1 MYLIVGAKGFLGSYL
16 IKNILS
22 MTKEDVVA
30 ADVNYVETEQNP
42 RLSWQNCDITK
53 EKDVEKLREYLK
65 EKNDIKV
72 IYLPVYFNVN
82 KNPEVD
88 KQAWNVNILSFAR
101 FLDIFDKV
109 STFYGIST
117 DMLYKEDRDIPYTE
131 HDEITPM
138 NDYAR
143 HKAVEERMLEAKGY
157 NIVRLPVMMGPSL
170 SLVKKH
176 FYDDIVS
183 NLRAGKSM
191 EFFTDSW
198 RSMIDF
204 DTVSQ
209 ILVKLRETPSAHQYP
224 IVNIA
229 GDEALSKY
237 EFALRLAD
245 KYGLDKNLVI
255 PISMDNDTKIW
266 TEKRPKKILLD
277 NSLVKQILGLNEL
290 KIKI

>member
-1 MYLIVGAKGFLGSYL
+1 
-16 IKNILS
+16 
-22 MTKEDVVA
+22 
-30 ADVNYVETEQNP
+30 
-42 RLSWQNCDITK
+42 
-53 EKDVEKLREYLK
+53 
-65 EKNDIKV
+65 
-72 IYLPVYFNVN
+72 
-82 KNPEVD
+82 
-88 KQAWNVNILSFAR
+88 
-101 FLDIFDKV
+101 
-109 STFYGIST
+109 
-117 DMLYKEDRDIPYTE
+117 MLYKEDRDIPYTE

-157 NIVRLPVMMGPSL
+157 NVVRLPVMMGPSL

-209 ILVKLRETPSAHQYP
+209 ILVKLMETPSAHQYP

-277 NSLVKQILGLNEL
+277 NSLVKQILNLKEL

>member
-42 RLSWQNCDITK
+42 RLSWQNYDITK

-209 ILVKLRETPSAHQYP
+209 ILVKLMETPSAHQYP

>member
-1 MYLIVGAKGFLGSYL
+1 MYLIVGAKGFLGSSL

-22 MTKEDVVA
+22 MTKDEVVA
-30 ADVNYVETEQNP
+30 ADVNYVETEQEP

-53 EKDVEKLREYLK
+53 EEDVERLREYLK
-65 EKNDIKV
+65 EKNNIKV

-109 STFYGIST
+109 SAFYGIST
-117 DMLYKEDRDIPYTE
+117 DMLYKEDRDTPYTE

-143 HKAVEERMLEAKGY
+143 HKAIEERMLEAKGY

-170 SLVKKH
+170 SAVKKH

-183 NLRAGKSM
+183 NLQSGKPM

-209 ILVKLRETPSAHQYP
+209 TLIRLIETPEAQQYP

-237 EFALRLAD
+237 DFALRLAE
-245 KYGLDKNLVI
+245 KYGLDKNLVV

-277 NSLVKQILGLNEL
+277 NHLVKHILKLKEL

>member
-22 MTKEDVVA
+22 MTNDEVVA
-30 ADVNYVETEQNP
+30 ADVNYVETEKHP
-42 RLSWQNCDITK
+42 RLTWKSCDITD
-53 EKDVEKLREYLK
+53 EKDVMALK
-65 EKNDIKV
+65 EYVKDKQNLKV
-72 IYLPVYFNVN
+72 IYLPVFFNVN
-82 KNPEVD
+82 KNPEND
-88 KQAWNVNILSFAR
+88 KIAWNVNVLSFAR
-101 FLDIFDKV
+101 FLDVFDDV
-109 STFYGIST
+109 SVFYGVST

-143 HKAVEERMLEAKGY
+143 HKAIEERMLEAKGY
-157 NIVRLPVMMGPSL
+157 NVVRLPVMMGPSL
-170 SLVKKH
+170 SAVKKH

-183 NLRAGKSM
+183 NLQAGKSM

-209 ILVKLRETPSAHQYP
+209 TLVRLIETPIAHQYP

-237 EFALRLAD
+237 DFALRLAE
-245 KYGLDKNLVI
+245 KYSLDKNLVV

-277 NSLVKQILGLNEL
+277 NKLVKQILQLNEL

>member
-22 MTKEDVVA
+22 MTNDEVVA
-30 ADVNYVETEQNP
+30 VDVNYVETEKHP
-42 RLSWQNCDITK
+42 RLTWKSCDITD
-53 EKDVEKLREYLK
+53 EKDVMALK
-65 EKNDIKV
+65 EYVKDKQNLKV
-72 IYLPVYFNVN
+72 IYLPVFFNVN
-82 KNPEVD
+82 KNPEND
-88 KQAWNVNILSFAR
+88 KIAWNVNVLSFAR
-101 FLDIFDKV
+101 FLDVFDDV
-109 STFYGIST
+109 SVFYGVST

-143 HKAVEERMLEAKGY
+143 HKAIEERMLEAKGY
-157 NIVRLPVMMGPSL
+157 NVVRLPVMMGPSL
-170 SLVKKH
+170 SAVKKH

-183 NLRAGKSM
+183 NLQAGKSM

-209 ILVKLRETPSAHQYP
+209 TLVRLIETPIAHQYP

-237 EFALRLAD
+237 DFALRLAE
-245 KYGLDKNLVI
+245 KYSLDKNLVV

-277 NSLVKQILGLNEL
+277 NKLVKQILQLNEL

>member
-22 MTKEDVVA
+22 MTDDDIIA
-30 ADVNYVETEQNP
+30 ADVNFIENDTNQRVKWVT
-42 RLSWQNCDITK
+42 CDITK
-53 EKDVEKLREYLK
+53 SE
-65 EKNDIKV
+65 DINTLNELTKSETDLKV
-72 IYLPVYFNVN
+72 IYLPIFFNVN
-82 KNPEVD
+82 KNPEND
-88 KQAWNVNILSFAR
+88 KQAWNVNVMSFAH
-101 FLDIFDKV
+101 FLDNLENIKA
-109 STFYGIST
+109 FYSVST
-117 DMLYKEDRDIPYTE
+117 DMLYKEDSDIPYAE
-131 HDEITPM
+131 EDKISPM

-143 HKAVEERMLEAKGY
+143 HKAIEERMVEAKGY

-170 SLVKKH
+170 SAVKKH
-176 FYDDIVS
+176 FYDDIVE
-183 NLRAGKSM
+183 NLRQGKTM

-204 DTVSQ
+204 DTVAQ
-209 ILVKLRETPSAHQYP
+209 MMIKLIETPEAQKYP

-237 EFALRLAD
+237 DFALRLAD
-245 KYGLDKNLVI
+245 KYGLDKNLII
-255 PISMDNDTKIW
+255 PVSMDNDTKIW

-277 NSLVKQILGLNEL
+277 NTLCKRILGLNEL

>member
-22 MTKEDVVA
+22 MTNDEVVS
-30 ADVNYVETEQNP
+30 ADMNYVETEKNP
-42 RLSWQNCDITK
+42 RVTWKSCDITK
-53 EKDVEKLREYLK
+53 EQDVLSLK
-65 EKNDIKV
+65 EFVKDKQNIKV
-72 IYLPVYFNVN
+72 IYLPIFFNVN
-82 KNPEVD
+82 KNPEND
-88 KQAWNVNILSFAR
+88 KIAWNVNVLSFAR
-101 FLDIFDKV
+101 FLDIFDNV
-109 STFYGIST
+109 SAFYGISS
-117 DMLYKEDRDIPYTE
+117 DMLYKEDRDAPYTE

-143 HKAVEERMLEAKGY
+143 HKAIEERMIEAKGY

-170 SLVKKH
+170 SSVKKH
-176 FYDDIVS
+176 FYDDIIS
-183 NLRAGKSM
+183 NLKAGKPM

-209 ILVKLRETPSAHQYP
+209 ILIRLIETPSARQYP

-237 EFALRLAD
+237 DFALRLAD
-245 KYGLDKNLVI
+245 KYGLDKKLVV

-277 NSLVKQILGLNEL
+277 NHLVKQILKLKEL

>member
-1 MYLIVGAKGFLGSYL
+1 MLKSYE
-16 IKNILS
+16 NIL
-22 MTKEDVVA
+22 K
-30 ADVNYVETEQNP
+30 
-42 RLSWQNCDITK
+42 K
-53 EKDVEKLREYLK
+53 
-65 EKNDIKV
+65 KNDIKV

-209 ILVKLRETPSAHQYP
+209 ILVKLMETPSAHQYP

-277 NSLVKQILGLNEL
+277 NSLVKQILNLKEL

>member
-22 MTKEDVVA
+22 MTNDEVVA
-30 ADVNYVETEQNP
+30 ADVNYVEMEKNP
-42 RLSWQNCDITK
+42 RLKWKSCDITN
-53 EKDVEKLREYLK
+53 EKDIEDLQQSLAGK
-65 EKNDIKV
+65 ENIKV
-72 IYLPVYFNVN
+72 IYLPVFFNVN
-82 KNPEVD
+82 KNPSFD
-88 KQAWNVNILSFAR
+88 KQAWKVNVLSFAH
-101 FLDIFDKV
+101 FLDIIDKV
-109 STFYGIST
+109 SACYGIST

-131 HDEITPM
+131 HDEISPM

-143 HKAVEERMLEAKGY
+143 HKAIEERMLEAKGY
-157 NIVRLPVMMGPSL
+157 NVVRLPVMMGPSL
-170 SLVKKH
+170 SAVKKH

-183 NLRAGKSM
+183 NLQAGKSM

-209 ILVKLRETPSAHQYP
+209 TLIRLIETPSSRQYP

-237 EFALRLAD
+237 DFALRLAD
-245 KYGLDKNLVI
+245 KYGLDKNLVV

-277 NSLVKQILGLNEL
+277 NKLVKQILQLNEL

>member
-22 MTKEDVVA
+22 MTNDEVVA
-30 ADVNYVETEQNP
+30 ADVNYVETEKHP
-42 RLSWQNCDITK
+42 RLTWKSCDITD
-53 EKDVEKLREYLK
+53 EKDVMALK
-65 EKNDIKV
+65 EYVKDKQNLKV
-72 IYLPVYFNVN
+72 IYLPVFFNVN
-82 KNPEVD
+82 KNPEND
-88 KQAWNVNILSFAR
+88 KIAWNVNVLSFAR
-101 FLDIFDKV
+101 FLDVFDDV
-109 STFYGIST
+109 SVFYGVST

-143 HKAVEERMLEAKGY
+143 HKAIEERMLEAKGY
-157 NIVRLPVMMGPSL
+157 NVVRLPVMMGPSL
-170 SLVKKH
+170 SAVKKH

-183 NLRAGKSM
+183 NLQAGKSM

-209 ILVKLRETPSAHQYP
+209 TLVRLIETPAAHQYP

-237 EFALRLAD
+237 DFALRLAE
-245 KYGLDKNLVI
+245 KYSLDKNLVI

-277 NSLVKQILGLNEL
+277 NKLVKQILQLNEL

>member
-42 RLSWQNCDITK
+42 RLSWKNCDITK

-88 KQAWNVNILSFAR
+88 KQAWKVNILSFAR

-209 ILVKLRETPSAHQYP
+209 IQVKLMETPSAHQYP